1 MTLLDIAGII
11 LFDCAPKLTEVKRI
25 NRQKFLAE
33 LGRLLTFMYEEDRQ
47 TALAMYNRM
56 FDEAEDEQALI
67 QYLVSPTRQAVVLAR
82 AYNAKERKLQ
92 VHSQSRDEYEQV
104 SDEIPDF
111 VLAINKLQEEVS
123 ALKITTSQVSE
134 DQISLFDDGIA
145 AAAEETEPTPVPA
158 SASAV
163 QEYTAPA
170 ANEEETETP
179 PPAPAEEA
187 PAQEETA
194 PVTATEPAEEAEQD
208 EMNSS
213 VTQLADAV
221 DAFLADFTISN
232 DELIQKAKPAGEEEI
247 AETGKT
253 GAEITQE
260 IFKEKTEE
268 SVFEM
273 PVSSDAGSAFEL
285 PTETDLL
292 GPAHK
297 ETEPFKNETAKPV
310 KAAKAKETVEIAET
324 AAQTEEVAERAETVR
339 KPIVPLLILY
349 IIIAIP
355 IGLIGILLLLLL
367 ALMSLSLA
375 VTVGFFGIYG
385 FAATFTGFAV
395 LADILVVAGG
405 SLILLALALLF
416 LWLFVWFIGG
426 GIVGLIRGL
435 CALGGSWCYK
445 EVAVQ

>member
-1 MTLLDIAGII
+1 M
-11 LFDCAPKLTEVKRI
+11 KRI

-123 ALKITTSQVSE
+123 ALKITTQQVSE
-134 DQISLFDDGIA
+134 DQISLFDDSDAGTVPAPA
-145 AAAEETEPTPVPA
+145 AQVYTEPAADEEKAGTQDADEEAAVQKETPPLFADEPAEETE
-158 SASAV
+158 
-163 QEYTAPA
+163 
-170 ANEEETETP
+170 
-179 PPAPAEEA
+179 
-187 PAQEETA
+187 
-194 PVTATEPAEEAEQD
+194 QD
-208 EMNSS
+208 EMSNS
-213 VTQLADAV
+213 VNRLADAV

-232 DELIQKAKPAGEEEI
+232 DELIPKAKPVGEEKD
-247 AETGKT
+247 AEP
-253 GAEITQE
+253 
-260 IFKEKTEE
+260 EKTK
-268 SVFEM
+268 
-273 PVSSDAGSAFEL
+273 
-285 PTETDLL
+285 
-292 GPAHK
+292 PA
-297 ETEPFKNETAKPV
+297 
-310 KAAKAKETVEIAET
+310 AAEETVEVSAGEAVIEQPEATET
-324 AAQTEEVAERAETVR
+324 RKHVQTEPEETEAEAVEDAEEAEDYTEDAGTVR

-355 IGLIGILLLLLL
+355 LGLIGILLLLLL
-367 ALMSLSLA
+367 AFMSLSLA
-375 VTVGFFGIYG
+375 VTTGFFGIYG

-395 LADILVVAGG
+395 LADILVVAGA
-405 SLILLALALLF
+405 SLILLSLALLF

>member
-1 MTLLDIAGII
+1 M
-11 LFDCAPKLTEVKRI
+11 KRI

-56 FDEAEDEQALI
+56 FDESEDEQALI

-111 VLAINKLQEEVS
+111 VLAINKLQEEAS
-123 ALKITTSQVSE
+123 ALKITTQQVSE
-134 DQISLFDDGIA
+134 DQISLFDDSDAGTVPAPA
-145 AAAEETEPTPVPA
+145 AQVYTEPAADEEKAGTQDADEDAAVQKETPPLFADEPAEETE
-158 SASAV
+158 
-163 QEYTAPA
+163 
-170 ANEEETETP
+170 
-179 PPAPAEEA
+179 
-187 PAQEETA
+187 
-194 PVTATEPAEEAEQD
+194 QD
-208 EMNSS
+208 EMSNS
-213 VTQLADAV
+213 VNRLADAV

-232 DELIQKAKPAGEEEI
+232 DELIPKAKPVGEEKD
-247 AETGKT
+247 AEP
-253 GAEITQE
+253 
-260 IFKEKTEE
+260 EKTK
-268 SVFEM
+268 
-273 PVSSDAGSAFEL
+273 
-285 PTETDLL
+285 
-292 GPAHK
+292 PA
-297 ETEPFKNETAKPV
+297 
-310 KAAKAKETVEIAET
+310 AAEETVEVSAGEAVIEQPEATE
-324 AAQTEEVAERAETVR
+324 ARKHVQTEPEETEAEAVENAEEAEDYTEDAGTVR

-355 IGLIGILLLLLL
+355 LGLIGILLLLLL
-367 ALMSLSLA
+367 AFMSLSLA
-375 VTVGFFGIYG
+375 VTAGFFGIYG

-395 LADILVVAGG
+395 LADILVVAGA
-405 SLILLALALLF
+405 SLILLSLALLF

>member
-1 MTLLDIAGII
+1 M
-11 LFDCAPKLTEVKRI
+11 KRI

-111 VLAINKLQEEVS
+111 VLAINKLQEEAS
-123 ALKITTSQVSE
+123 ALKITTQQVSE
-134 DQISLFDDGIA
+134 DQISLFDDSDAGTVPAPA
-145 AAAEETEPTPVPA
+145 AQVYTEPAADEEKAGTQDADEEAAVQRETPPLFADEPAEETE
-158 SASAV
+158 
-163 QEYTAPA
+163 
-170 ANEEETETP
+170 
-179 PPAPAEEA
+179 
-187 PAQEETA
+187 
-194 PVTATEPAEEAEQD
+194 QD
-208 EMNSS
+208 EMSNS
-213 VTQLADAV
+213 VNRLADAV

-232 DELIQKAKPAGEEEI
+232 DELIPKDKPVGEEKDAEPEKTKPAA
-247 AETGKT
+247 AE
-253 GAEITQE
+253 
-260 IFKEKTEE
+260 
-268 SVFEM
+268 
-273 PVSSDAGSAFEL
+273 
-285 PTETDLL
+285 
-292 GPAHK
+292 
-297 ETEPFKNETAKPV
+297 
-310 KAAKAKETVEIAET
+310 ETVEVSAGET
-324 AAQTEEVAERAETVR
+324 VIEQPEATEARKHVQTESEETEAEAVESAEEAEDYTEDAGTVR

-355 IGLIGILLLLLL
+355 LGLIGILLLLLL
-367 ALMSLSLA
+367 AFMSLSLA
-375 VTVGFFGIYG
+375 VTAGFFGIYG

-395 LADILVVAGG
+395 LADILVVAGA
-405 SLILLALALLF
+405 SLILLSLALLF

>member
-1 MTLLDIAGII
+1 M
-11 LFDCAPKLTEVKRI
+11 KRI

-123 ALKITTSQVSE
+123 ALKITTQQVSE
-134 DQISLFDDGIA
+134 DQISLFDDSNAGTVPAPA
-145 AAAEETEPTPVPA
+145 AQVYTKPAADEEKAGTQDADEEAAVQKETPPLFADEPAEETE
-158 SASAV
+158 
-163 QEYTAPA
+163 
-170 ANEEETETP
+170 
-179 PPAPAEEA
+179 
-187 PAQEETA
+187 
-194 PVTATEPAEEAEQD
+194 QD
-208 EMNSS
+208 EMSNS
-213 VTQLADAV
+213 VNRLADAV

-232 DELIQKAKPAGEEEI
+232 DELIPKDKPVGEEKDAEPEKTKPAA
-247 AETGKT
+247 AE
-253 GAEITQE
+253 
-260 IFKEKTEE
+260 
-268 SVFEM
+268 
-273 PVSSDAGSAFEL
+273 
-285 PTETDLL
+285 
-292 GPAHK
+292 
-297 ETEPFKNETAKPV
+297 
-310 KAAKAKETVEIAET
+310 ETVEVSAGEAVIEQPEATET
-324 AAQTEEVAERAETVR
+324 RKHVQTEPEETEAEAVKNAEEAEDYTEDAGTVR

-355 IGLIGILLLLLL
+355 LGLIGILLLLLL
-367 ALMSLSLA
+367 AFMSLSLA
-375 VTVGFFGIYG
+375 VTTGFFGIYG

-395 LADILVVAGG
+395 LADILVVAGA
-405 SLILLALALLF
+405 SLILLSLALLF

>member
-1 MTLLDIAGII
+1 M
-11 LFDCAPKLTEVKRI
+11 KRI

-111 VLAINKLQEEVS
+111 VLAINKLQEEAS
-123 ALKITTSQVSE
+123 ALKITTQQVSE
-134 DQISLFDDGIA
+134 DQISLFDDSDAGTVPAPA
-145 AAAEETEPTPVPA
+145 AQVYTEPAADEEKAGTQDADEEATVQKETPPLFADEPAEETE
-158 SASAV
+158 
-163 QEYTAPA
+163 
-170 ANEEETETP
+170 
-179 PPAPAEEA
+179 
-187 PAQEETA
+187 
-194 PVTATEPAEEAEQD
+194 QD
-208 EMNSS
+208 EMSNS
-213 VTQLADAV
+213 VNRLADAV

-232 DELIQKAKPAGEEEI
+232 DEIIPKDKPVGEEKDAEPEKTKPAA
-247 AETGKT
+247 AE
-253 GAEITQE
+253 
-260 IFKEKTEE
+260 
-268 SVFEM
+268 
-273 PVSSDAGSAFEL
+273 
-285 PTETDLL
+285 
-292 GPAHK
+292 
-297 ETEPFKNETAKPV
+297 
-310 KAAKAKETVEIAET
+310 ETVEVSAGEAVIEQPEATET
-324 AAQTEEVAERAETVR
+324 RKHVQTEPEETEAEAVKNAEEAEDYTEDAGTVR

-355 IGLIGILLLLLL
+355 LGLIGILLLLLL
-367 ALMSLSLA
+367 AFMSLSLA
-375 VTVGFFGIYG
+375 VTAGFFGIYG

-395 LADILVVAGG
+395 LADILVVAGA
-405 SLILLALALLF
+405 SLILLSLALLF

>member
-1 MTLLDIAGII
+1 M
-11 LFDCAPKLTEVKRI
+11 KSI

-104 SDEIPDF
+104 TDEIPDF
-111 VLAINKLQEEVS
+111 VLAINKLQEEAS
-123 ALKITTSQVSE
+123 SLKITTSHVSE
-134 DQISLFDDGIA
+134 DQISLFDDSNA
-145 AAAEETEPTPVPA
+145 ETAEETEPA
-158 SASAV
+158 L
-163 QEYTAPA
+163 APA
-170 ANEEETETP
+170 LEEPKNTEPVIEEKKAET
-179 PPAPAEEA
+179 PAPAEKEPSQEDNSSA
-187 PAQEETA
+187 PADESAEG
-194 PVTATEPAEEAEQD
+194 TESE

-213 VTQLADAV
+213 VTRLADAV

-232 DELIQKAKPAGEEEI
+232 DELIQKAKPAADEKP
-247 AETGKT
+247 AETEKIGSEVK
-253 GAEITQE
+253 QE
-260 IFKEKTEE
+260 TLEEKTKG

-273 PVSSDAGSAFEL
+273 PADSDTESPFEL
-285 PTETDLL
+285 P
-292 GPAHK
+292 A
-297 ETEPFKNETAKPV
+297 ETEPVQNETELPEIKPEKPA
-310 KAAKAKETVEIAET
+310 KAAAAAEITEA
-324 AAQTEEVAERAETVR
+324 EEVTESEETVR

-349 IIIAIP
+349 SIIAIP
-355 IGLIGILLLLLL
+355 IGLIGILLLLMLS
-367 ALMSLSLA
+367 LMSLSLA

-385 FAATFTGFAV
+385 FAATFTGFVV

-426 GIVGLIRGL
+426 AIVGLIHGL
-435 CALGGSWCYK
+435 CVLGGKWCYK

>member
-1 MTLLDIAGII
+1 M
-11 LFDCAPKLTEVKRI
+11 KRI

-111 VLAINKLQEEVS
+111 VLAINKLQEEAS
-123 ALKITTSQVSE
+123 ALKITTQQVSE
-134 DQISLFDDGIA
+134 DQISLFDDSNAGTVPAPA
-145 AAAEETEPTPVPA
+145 AQVYTKPAADEEKAGTQDADEEATVQKETPPLFADEPAEETE
-158 SASAV
+158 
-163 QEYTAPA
+163 
-170 ANEEETETP
+170 
-179 PPAPAEEA
+179 
-187 PAQEETA
+187 
-194 PVTATEPAEEAEQD
+194 QD
-208 EMNSS
+208 EMSNS
-213 VTQLADAV
+213 VNRLADAV

-232 DELIQKAKPAGEEEI
+232 DELIPKDKPVGEEKDAEPEKTKPAA
-247 AETGKT
+247 AE
-253 GAEITQE
+253 
-260 IFKEKTEE
+260 
-268 SVFEM
+268 
-273 PVSSDAGSAFEL
+273 
-285 PTETDLL
+285 
-292 GPAHK
+292 
-297 ETEPFKNETAKPV
+297 
-310 KAAKAKETVEIAET
+310 ETVEVSAGEAVIEQPEATET
-324 AAQTEEVAERAETVR
+324 RKHVQTEPEETEAEAVKNAEEAEDYTEDAGTVR

-355 IGLIGILLLLLL
+355 LGLIGILLLLLL
-367 ALMSLSLA
+367 AFMSLSLA
-375 VTVGFFGIYG
+375 VTTGFFGIYG

-395 LADILVVAGG
+395 LADILVVAGA
-405 SLILLALALLF
+405 SLILLSLALLF

-426 GIVGLIRGL
+426 GIVDLIRGL

>member
-1 MTLLDIAGII
+1 M
-11 LFDCAPKLTEVKRI
+11 KRI

-111 VLAINKLQEEVS
+111 VLAINKLQEEAS
-123 ALKITTSQVSE
+123 ALKITTQQVSE
-134 DQISLFDDGIA
+134 DQISLFDDSDAGTVPAPA
-145 AAAEETEPTPVPA
+145 AQVYTEPAADEEKAGTQDADEEATVQKETPPLFADEPAEETE
-158 SASAV
+158 
-163 QEYTAPA
+163 
-170 ANEEETETP
+170 
-179 PPAPAEEA
+179 
-187 PAQEETA
+187 
-194 PVTATEPAEEAEQD
+194 QD
-208 EMNSS
+208 EMSNS
-213 VTQLADAV
+213 VNRLADAV

-232 DELIQKAKPAGEEEI
+232 DELIPKAKPVGEEKD
-247 AETGKT
+247 AEP
-253 GAEITQE
+253 
-260 IFKEKTEE
+260 EKTK
-268 SVFEM
+268 
-273 PVSSDAGSAFEL
+273 
-285 PTETDLL
+285 
-292 GPAHK
+292 PA
-297 ETEPFKNETAKPV
+297 
-310 KAAKAKETVEIAET
+310 AAEETVEVSAGEAVIEQPEATE
-324 AAQTEEVAERAETVR
+324 ARKHVQTEPEETEAEAVENAEEAEDYTEDAGTVR

-355 IGLIGILLLLLL
+355 LGLIGILLLLLL
-367 ALMSLSLA
+367 AFMSLSLA
-375 VTVGFFGIYG
+375 VTTGFFGIYG

-395 LADILVVAGG
+395 LADILVVAGA
-405 SLILLALALLF
+405 SLILLSLALLF

>member
-1 MTLLDIAGII
+1 M
-11 LFDCAPKLTEVKRI
+11 KRI

-111 VLAINKLQEEVS
+111 VLAINKLQEEAS
-123 ALKITTSQVSE
+123 ALKITTQQVSE
-134 DQISLFDDGIA
+134 DQISLFDDSDAGTVPAPA
-145 AAAEETEPTPVPA
+145 AQVYTEPAADEEKAGTQDADEEATVQKETPPLFADEPAEETE
-158 SASAV
+158 
-163 QEYTAPA
+163 
-170 ANEEETETP
+170 
-179 PPAPAEEA
+179 
-187 PAQEETA
+187 
-194 PVTATEPAEEAEQD
+194 QD
-208 EMNSS
+208 EMSNS
-213 VTQLADAV
+213 VNRLADAV

-232 DELIQKAKPAGEEEI
+232 DELIPKAKPVGEEKD
-247 AETGKT
+247 AEP
-253 GAEITQE
+253 
-260 IFKEKTEE
+260 EKTK
-268 SVFEM
+268 
-273 PVSSDAGSAFEL
+273 
-285 PTETDLL
+285 
-292 GPAHK
+292 PA
-297 ETEPFKNETAKPV
+297 
-310 KAAKAKETVEIAET
+310 AAEETVEVSAGEAVIEQPEATE
-324 AAQTEEVAERAETVR
+324 ARKHVQTEPEETEAKAVENAEEAEDYTEDAGTVR

-355 IGLIGILLLLLL
+355 LGLIGILLLLLL
-367 ALMSLSLA
+367 AFMSLSLA
-375 VTVGFFGIYG
+375 VTAGFFGIYG

-395 LADILVVAGG
+395 LADILVVAGA
-405 SLILLALALLF
+405 SLILLSLALLF

>member
-1 MTLLDIAGII
+1 M
-11 LFDCAPKLTEVKRI
+11 KRI

-123 ALKITTSQVSE
+123 ALKITTQQVSE
-134 DQISLFDDGIA
+134 DQISLFDDSDAGTVPAPA
-145 AAAEETEPTPVPA
+145 AQVYTEPAADEEKAGTQDADEEATVQKETPPLFADEPAEETE
-158 SASAV
+158 
-163 QEYTAPA
+163 
-170 ANEEETETP
+170 
-179 PPAPAEEA
+179 
-187 PAQEETA
+187 
-194 PVTATEPAEEAEQD
+194 QD
-208 EMNSS
+208 EMSNS
-213 VTQLADAV
+213 VNRLADAV

-232 DELIQKAKPAGEEEI
+232 DELIPKDKPVGEEKDAEPEKTKPAA
-247 AETGKT
+247 AE
-253 GAEITQE
+253 
-260 IFKEKTEE
+260 
-268 SVFEM
+268 
-273 PVSSDAGSAFEL
+273 
-285 PTETDLL
+285 
-292 GPAHK
+292 
-297 ETEPFKNETAKPV
+297 
-310 KAAKAKETVEIAET
+310 ETVEVSAGEAVIEQPEATE
-324 AAQTEEVAERAETVR
+324 ARKHVQTEPEETEAEAVENAEEAEDYTEDAGTVR

-355 IGLIGILLLLLL
+355 LGLIGILLLLLL
-367 ALMSLSLA
+367 AFMSLSLA
-375 VTVGFFGIYG
+375 VTTGFFGIYG

-395 LADILVVAGG
+395 LADILVVAGA
-405 SLILLALALLF
+405 SLILLSLALLF
-416 LWLFVWFIGG
+416 LWMFVCFIGG

>member
-1 MTLLDIAGII
+1 MCDH
-11 LFDCAPKLTEVKRI
+11 APRLTEVKRI

-123 ALKITTSQVSE
+123 ALKITTQQVSE
-134 DQISLFDDGIA
+134 DQISLFDDSDAGTVPAPA
-145 AAAEETEPTPVPA
+145 AQVYTEPAADEEKAGTQDADEEAAVQKETPPLFADEPAEETE
-158 SASAV
+158 
-163 QEYTAPA
+163 
-170 ANEEETETP
+170 
-179 PPAPAEEA
+179 
-187 PAQEETA
+187 
-194 PVTATEPAEEAEQD
+194 QD
-208 EMNSS
+208 EMSNS
-213 VTQLADAV
+213 VNRLADAV

-232 DELIQKAKPAGEEEI
+232 DELIPKAKPVGEEKD
-247 AETGKT
+247 AEP
-253 GAEITQE
+253 
-260 IFKEKTEE
+260 EKTK
-268 SVFEM
+268 
-273 PVSSDAGSAFEL
+273 
-285 PTETDLL
+285 
-292 GPAHK
+292 PA
-297 ETEPFKNETAKPV
+297 
-310 KAAKAKETVEIAET
+310 AAEETVEVSAGEAVIEQPEATE
-324 AAQTEEVAERAETVR
+324 ARKLVQTEPEEAEAEAVENAEEAEDYTEDAGTVR

-355 IGLIGILLLLLL
+355 LGLIGILLLLLL
-367 ALMSLSLA
+367 AFMSLSLA
-375 VTVGFFGIYG
+375 VTAGFFGIYG

-395 LADILVVAGG
+395 LADILVVAGA
-405 SLILLALALLF
+405 SLILLSLALLF
-416 LWLFVWFIGG
+416 LWLFAWFIGG

>member
-1 MTLLDIAGII
+1 M
-11 LFDCAPKLTEVKRI
+11 KRI

-56 FDEAEDEQALI
+56 FDEAESEQALL
-67 QYLVSPTRQAVVLAR
+67 QYLVSPTRQAVILAR

-92 VHSQSRDEYEQV
+92 VHAQSRDEYEQV
-104 SDEIPDF
+104 SDETPDF
-111 VLAINKLQEEVS
+111 VLAINKLQEEAS
-123 ALKITTSQVSE
+123 ALKITTAQVSE
-134 DQISLFDDGIA
+134 DQISLFDDG
-145 AAAEETEPTPVPA
+145 
-158 SASAV
+158 SAV
-163 QEYTAPA
+163 TANESAPA
-170 ANEEETETP
+170 AQENTEPAADEEEAETQD
-179 PPAPAEEA
+179 ADEEA
-187 PAQEETA
+187 PAQKEIPPLFA
-194 PVTATEPAEEAEQD
+194 DEPAAEAEPD

-213 VTQLADAV
+213 VTRLADAV

-232 DELIQKAKPAGEEEI
+232 DELI
-247 AETGKT
+247 
-253 GAEITQE
+253 
-260 IFKEKTEE
+260 
-268 SVFEM
+268 
-273 PVSSDAGSAFEL
+273 
-285 PTETDLL
+285 
-292 GPAHK
+292 
-297 ETEPFKNETAKPV
+297 
-310 KAAKAKETVEIAET
+310 AKAKTAADEEETAEPENTEPAAAEEVIEVSAEETAIEQHEEPKVHEPAYAEPEAHKAETVEVVEEAEDD
-324 AAQTEEVAERAETVR
+324 AENAGTVR
-339 KPIVPLLILY
+339 KPIIPLLILY

-395 LADILVVAGG
+395 LADILVVAGA

>member
-1 MTLLDIAGII
+1 M
-11 LFDCAPKLTEVKRI
+11 KRI

-111 VLAINKLQEEVS
+111 VLAINKLQEEAS
-123 ALKITTSQVSE
+123 ALKITTQQVSE
-134 DQISLFDDGIA
+134 DQISLFDDSDAGTVPAPA
-145 AAAEETEPTPVPA
+145 AQVYTEPAADEEKAGTQDADEEATVQKETPPLFADEPAEETE
-158 SASAV
+158 
-163 QEYTAPA
+163 
-170 ANEEETETP
+170 
-179 PPAPAEEA
+179 
-187 PAQEETA
+187 
-194 PVTATEPAEEAEQD
+194 QD
-208 EMNSS
+208 EMSNS
-213 VTQLADAV
+213 VNRLADAV

-232 DELIQKAKPAGEEEI
+232 DELIPKDKPVGEEKDAEPEKTKPAA
-247 AETGKT
+247 AE
-253 GAEITQE
+253 
-260 IFKEKTEE
+260 
-268 SVFEM
+268 
-273 PVSSDAGSAFEL
+273 
-285 PTETDLL
+285 
-292 GPAHK
+292 
-297 ETEPFKNETAKPV
+297 
-310 KAAKAKETVEIAET
+310 ETVEVSAGEAVIEQPEATET
-324 AAQTEEVAERAETVR
+324 RKHVQTEPEETEAEAVKNAEEAEDYTEDAGTVR

-355 IGLIGILLLLLL
+355 LGLIGILLLLLL
-367 ALMSLSLA
+367 AFMSLSLA
-375 VTVGFFGIYG
+375 VTTGFFGIYG

-395 LADILVVAGG
+395 LADILVVAGA
-405 SLILLALALLF
+405 SLILLSLALLF

-426 GIVGLIRGL
+426 GIVDLIRGL

>member
-1 MTLLDIAGII
+1 M
-11 LFDCAPKLTEVKRI
+11 KRI

-111 VLAINKLQEEVS
+111 VLAINKLQEEAS
-123 ALKITTSQVSE
+123 ALKITTQQVSE
-134 DQISLFDDGIA
+134 DQISLFDDSDAGTVPAPA
-145 AAAEETEPTPVPA
+145 AQVYTEPAADEEKAGTQDADEEATVQKETPPLFADEPAEETE
-158 SASAV
+158 
-163 QEYTAPA
+163 
-170 ANEEETETP
+170 
-179 PPAPAEEA
+179 
-187 PAQEETA
+187 
-194 PVTATEPAEEAEQD
+194 QD
-208 EMNSS
+208 EMSNS
-213 VTQLADAV
+213 VNRLADAV

-232 DELIQKAKPAGEEEI
+232 DELIPKAKPVGEEKD
-247 AETGKT
+247 AEP
-253 GAEITQE
+253 
-260 IFKEKTEE
+260 EKTK
-268 SVFEM
+268 
-273 PVSSDAGSAFEL
+273 
-285 PTETDLL
+285 
-292 GPAHK
+292 PA
-297 ETEPFKNETAKPV
+297 
-310 KAAKAKETVEIAET
+310 AAEETVEVSAGEAVIEQPEATE
-324 AAQTEEVAERAETVR
+324 ARKHVQTEPEETEAEAVENAEEAEDYTEDAGTVR

-355 IGLIGILLLLLL
+355 LGLIGILLLLLL
-367 ALMSLSLA
+367 AFMSLSLA
-375 VTVGFFGIYG
+375 VTAGFFGIYG

-395 LADILVVAGG
+395 LADILVVAGA
-405 SLILLALALLF
+405 SLILLSLALLF

>member
-1 MTLLDIAGII
+1 MCDH
-11 LFDCAPKLTEVKRI
+11 APRLTEVKRI

-104 SDEIPDF
+104 SDETPDF
-111 VLAINKLQEEVS
+111 VLAINKLQEEAS
-123 ALKITTSQVSE
+123 ALKITTAQVSE
-134 DQISLFDDGIA
+134 DQISLFDDSDAGTVPAPA
-145 AAAEETEPTPVPA
+145 AQVYTEPAADEEKAGTQDADEEATVQKETPPLFADEPAEETE
-158 SASAV
+158 
-163 QEYTAPA
+163 
-170 ANEEETETP
+170 
-179 PPAPAEEA
+179 
-187 PAQEETA
+187 
-194 PVTATEPAEEAEQD
+194 QD
-208 EMNSS
+208 EMSNS
-213 VTQLADAV
+213 VNRLADAV

-232 DELIQKAKPAGEEEI
+232 DELIPKAKPVGEEKD
-247 AETGKT
+247 AEP
-253 GAEITQE
+253 
-260 IFKEKTEE
+260 EKTK
-268 SVFEM
+268 
-273 PVSSDAGSAFEL
+273 
-285 PTETDLL
+285 
-292 GPAHK
+292 PA
-297 ETEPFKNETAKPV
+297 
-310 KAAKAKETVEIAET
+310 AAEETVEVSAGEAVIEQPEATE
-324 AAQTEEVAERAETVR
+324 ARKHVQTEPEETEAEAVENAEEAEDYTEDAGTVR

-355 IGLIGILLLLLL
+355 LGLIGILLLLLL
-367 ALMSLSLA
+367 AFMSLSLA
-375 VTVGFFGIYG
+375 VTAGFFGIYG

-395 LADILVVAGG
+395 LADILVVAGA
-405 SLILLALALLF
+405 SLILLSLALLF

>member
-1 MTLLDIAGII
+1 M
-11 LFDCAPKLTEVKRI
+11 KRI

-123 ALKITTSQVSE
+123 ALKITTQQVSE
-134 DQISLFDDGIA
+134 DQISLFDDSNAGTVPAPA
-145 AAAEETEPTPVPA
+145 AQVYTKPAADEEKAGTQDADEEATVQKETPPLFADEPAEETE
-158 SASAV
+158 
-163 QEYTAPA
+163 
-170 ANEEETETP
+170 
-179 PPAPAEEA
+179 
-187 PAQEETA
+187 
-194 PVTATEPAEEAEQD
+194 QD
-208 EMNSS
+208 EMSNS
-213 VTQLADAV
+213 VNRLADAV

-232 DELIQKAKPAGEEEI
+232 DELIPKDKPVGEEKDAEPEKTKPAA
-247 AETGKT
+247 AE
-253 GAEITQE
+253 
-260 IFKEKTEE
+260 
-268 SVFEM
+268 
-273 PVSSDAGSAFEL
+273 
-285 PTETDLL
+285 
-292 GPAHK
+292 
-297 ETEPFKNETAKPV
+297 
-310 KAAKAKETVEIAET
+310 ETVEVSAGEAVIEQPEATETRKHVQTEPEETEAET
-324 AAQTEEVAERAETVR
+324 VKNAEEAEDYTEDAGTVR

-355 IGLIGILLLLLL
+355 LGLIGILLLLLL
-367 ALMSLSLA
+367 AFMSLSLA
-375 VTVGFFGIYG
+375 VTAGFFGIYG

-395 LADILVVAGG
+395 LADILVVAGV

-426 GIVGLIRGL
+426 AIVGLIHGL
-435 CALGGSWCYK
+435 CVLGGKWCYK

>member
-1 MTLLDIAGII
+1 MCDH
-11 LFDCAPKLTEVKRI
+11 APRLTEVKRI

-123 ALKITTSQVSE
+123 ALKITTQQVSE
-134 DQISLFDDGIA
+134 DQISLFDDSDAGTVPAPA
-145 AAAEETEPTPVPA
+145 AQVYTEPAADEEKAGTQDADEEAAVQKETPPLFADEPAEETE
-158 SASAV
+158 
-163 QEYTAPA
+163 
-170 ANEEETETP
+170 
-179 PPAPAEEA
+179 
-187 PAQEETA
+187 
-194 PVTATEPAEEAEQD
+194 QD
-208 EMNSS
+208 EMSNS
-213 VTQLADAV
+213 VNRLADAV

-232 DELIQKAKPAGEEEI
+232 DELIPKAKPVGEEKDGEP
-247 AETGKT
+247 
-253 GAEITQE
+253 
-260 IFKEKTEE
+260 EKTK
-268 SVFEM
+268 
-273 PVSSDAGSAFEL
+273 
-285 PTETDLL
+285 
-292 GPAHK
+292 PA
-297 ETEPFKNETAKPV
+297 
-310 KAAKAKETVEIAET
+310 AAEETVEVSAIETVIEQPEEPEDHEPVYAEPEEAEAE
-324 AAQTEEVAERAETVR
+324 AAEEAEDYTEDAGTVR

-355 IGLIGILLLLLL
+355 LGLIGILLLLLL
-367 ALMSLSLA
+367 AFMSLSLA
-375 VTVGFFGIYG
+375 VTAGFFGIYG

-395 LADILVVAGG
+395 LADILVVAGA
-405 SLILLALALLF
+405 SLILLSLALLF

>member
-1 MTLLDIAGII
+1 M
-11 LFDCAPKLTEVKRI
+11 KRI

-111 VLAINKLQEEVS
+111 VLAINKLQEEAS
-123 ALKITTSQVSE
+123 ALRITTPQISE
-134 DQISLFDDGIA
+134 DQISLFDDSA
-145 AAAEETEPTPVPA
+145 AVTE
-158 SASAV
+158 SAP
-163 QEYTAPA
+163 APA
-170 ANEEETETP
+170 AQENTEPAADEEEAETQDADEEAPVQKETP
-179 PPAPAEEA
+179 PLFADD
-187 PAQEETA
+187 T
-194 PVTATEPAEEAEQD
+194 AEEAEQD
-208 EMNSS
+208 EMSSS
-213 VTQLADAV
+213 VTRLADAV

-232 DELIQKAKPAGEEEI
+232 DELIPKAKPAGEEED
-247 AETGKT
+247 AAGS
-253 GAEITQE
+253 
-260 IFKEKTEE
+260 EKTEPAAAE
-268 SVFEM
+268 EVVEVSAEEIVIEQSEKPEVHE
-273 PVSSDAGSAFEL
+273 PVYAE
-285 PTETDLL
+285 PE
-292 GPAHK
+292 AHK
-297 ETEPFKNETAKPV
+297 A
-310 KAAKAKETVEIAET
+310 ETVEAV
-324 AAQTEEVAERAETVR
+324 EEVEDDTDNAGTVR
-339 KPIVPLLILY
+339 KPIIPLLILY

-395 LADILVVAGG
+395 LADILVVAGA

>member
-1 MTLLDIAGII
+1 MCDH
-11 LFDCAPKLTEVKRI
+11 APRLTEVKRI

-123 ALKITTSQVSE
+123 ALKITTQQVSE
-134 DQISLFDDGIA
+134 DQISLFDDSDAGTVPAPA
-145 AAAEETEPTPVPA
+145 AQVYTEPAADEEKAGTQDADEEAAVQKETPPLFADEPAEETE
-158 SASAV
+158 
-163 QEYTAPA
+163 
-170 ANEEETETP
+170 
-179 PPAPAEEA
+179 
-187 PAQEETA
+187 
-194 PVTATEPAEEAEQD
+194 QD
-208 EMNSS
+208 EMSNS
-213 VTQLADAV
+213 VNRLADAV

>member
-1 MTLLDIAGII
+1 M
-11 LFDCAPKLTEVKRI
+11 KRI

-123 ALKITTSQVSE
+123 ALKITTQQVSE
-134 DQISLFDDGIA
+134 DQISLFDDSDAGTVPAPA
-145 AAAEETEPTPVPA
+145 AQVYTEPAADEEKAGTQDADEEAAVQKETPPLFADEPAEETE
-158 SASAV
+158 
-163 QEYTAPA
+163 
-170 ANEEETETP
+170 
-179 PPAPAEEA
+179 
-187 PAQEETA
+187 
-194 PVTATEPAEEAEQD
+194 QD
-208 EMNSS
+208 EMSNS
-213 VTQLADAV
+213 VNRLADAV

-232 DELIQKAKPAGEEEI
+232 DELIPKDKPVGEEKDAESEKAKPAA
-247 AETGKT
+247 AE
-253 GAEITQE
+253 
-260 IFKEKTEE
+260 
-268 SVFEM
+268 
-273 PVSSDAGSAFEL
+273 
-285 PTETDLL
+285 
-292 GPAHK
+292 
-297 ETEPFKNETAKPV
+297 
-310 KAAKAKETVEIAET
+310 ETVEVSAGEAVIEQPEATE
-324 AAQTEEVAERAETVR
+324 ARKHVQTEPEETEAEAVEDAEEAEDYTEDAGTVR

-355 IGLIGILLLLLL
+355 LGLIGILLLLLL
-367 ALMSLSLA
+367 AFMSLSLA
-375 VTVGFFGIYG
+375 VTAGFFGIYG

-395 LADILVVAGG
+395 LADILVVAGA
-405 SLILLALALLF
+405 SLILLSLALLF

>member
-1 MTLLDIAGII
+1 M
-11 LFDCAPKLTEVKRI
+11 KRI

-111 VLAINKLQEEVS
+111 VLAINKLQEEAS

-145 AAAEETEPTPVPA
+145 AAAEETEPAPMPA
-158 SASAV
+158 SAPAA

-170 ANEEETETP
+170 ADEKEIET
-179 PPAPAEEA
+179 PAPAEEA

-194 PVTATEPAEEAEQD
+194 PVTADRPAEETEQD
-208 EMNSS
+208 EMSSS

-232 DELIQKAKPAGEEEI
+232 DELIQKAKPVDEEEP

-273 PVSSDAGSAFEL
+273 PVGSDAGSAFEL

-297 ETEPFKNETAKPV
+297 ETEPFKNETAKPA
-310 KAAKAKETVEIAET
+310 KAAKAKETVEIVET
-324 AAQTEEVAERAETVR
+324 AAQTEEAAESTETVR
-339 KPIVPLLILY
+339 KPIIPLLILY

-355 IGLIGILLLLLL
+355 LGLIGILLLLLL
-367 ALMSLSLA
+367 AFMSLSLA

-416 LWLFVWFIGG
+416 LWLFVWFVGG

>member
-1 MTLLDIAGII
+1 M
-11 LFDCAPKLTEVKRI
+11 KRI

-123 ALKITTSQVSE
+123 ALKITTQQVSE
-134 DQISLFDDGIA
+134 DQISLFDDSDAGTVPAPA
-145 AAAEETEPTPVPA
+145 AQVYTEPAADEEKAGTQDADEDAAVQKETPPLFADEPAEETE
-158 SASAV
+158 
-163 QEYTAPA
+163 
-170 ANEEETETP
+170 
-179 PPAPAEEA
+179 
-187 PAQEETA
+187 
-194 PVTATEPAEEAEQD
+194 QD
-208 EMNSS
+208 EMSNS
-213 VTQLADAV
+213 VNRLADAV

-232 DELIQKAKPAGEEEI
+232 DELIPKDKPVGEEKDAEPEKTKPAA
-247 AETGKT
+247 AE
-253 GAEITQE
+253 
-260 IFKEKTEE
+260 
-268 SVFEM
+268 
-273 PVSSDAGSAFEL
+273 
-285 PTETDLL
+285 
-292 GPAHK
+292 
-297 ETEPFKNETAKPV
+297 
-310 KAAKAKETVEIAET
+310 ETVEVSAGEAVIEQPEATET
-324 AAQTEEVAERAETVR
+324 RKHVQTEPEETEAEAVKNAEEAEDYTEDAGTVR

-349 IIIAIP
+349 IIIEIP
-355 IGLIGILLLLLL
+355 LGLIGILLLLLL
-367 ALMSLSLA
+367 AFMSLSLA
-375 VTVGFFGIYG
+375 VTAGFFGIYG

-395 LADILVVAGG
+395 LADILVVAGA
-405 SLILLALALLF
+405 SLILLSLALLF

>member
-1 MTLLDIAGII
+1 M
-11 LFDCAPKLTEVKRI
+11 KRI

-92 VHSQSRDEYEQV
+92 VHTQSRDEYEQV

-111 VLAINKLQEEVS
+111 VLAINKLQEEAS
-123 ALKITTSQVSE
+123 ALKITTPQVSE
-134 DQISLFDDGIA
+134 DQISLFDDSDAGTVPAPA
-145 AAAEETEPTPVPA
+145 AQVYTEPAADEEKAGTQDADEEAAVQKETPPLFADEPAEETE
-158 SASAV
+158 
-163 QEYTAPA
+163 
-170 ANEEETETP
+170 
-179 PPAPAEEA
+179 
-187 PAQEETA
+187 
-194 PVTATEPAEEAEQD
+194 QD
-208 EMNSS
+208 EMSNS
-213 VTQLADAV
+213 VNRLADAV

-232 DELIQKAKPAGEEEI
+232 DELIPKAKPVGEEKD
-247 AETGKT
+247 AEP
-253 GAEITQE
+253 
-260 IFKEKTEE
+260 EKTK
-268 SVFEM
+268 
-273 PVSSDAGSAFEL
+273 
-285 PTETDLL
+285 
-292 GPAHK
+292 PA
-297 ETEPFKNETAKPV
+297 
-310 KAAKAKETVEIAET
+310 AAEETVEVSAGEAVIEQPEATE
-324 AAQTEEVAERAETVR
+324 ARKHVQTESEETEAEAVENAEEAEDYTEDAGTVR

-355 IGLIGILLLLLL
+355 LGLIGILLLLLL
-367 ALMSLSLA
+367 AFMSLSLA
-375 VTVGFFGIYG
+375 VTAGFFGIYG

-395 LADILVVAGG
+395 LADILVVAGA
-405 SLILLALALLF
+405 SLILLSLALLF

>member
-1 MTLLDIAGII
+1 M
-11 LFDCAPKLTEVKRI
+11 KRI

-111 VLAINKLQEEVS
+111 VLAINKLQEEAS
-123 ALKITTSQVSE
+123 ALKITTQQVSE
-134 DQISLFDDGIA
+134 DQISLFDDSDAGTVPAPA
-145 AAAEETEPTPVPA
+145 AQVYTEPAADEEKAGTQDADEEATVQKETPPLFADEPAEETE
-158 SASAV
+158 
-163 QEYTAPA
+163 
-170 ANEEETETP
+170 
-179 PPAPAEEA
+179 
-187 PAQEETA
+187 
-194 PVTATEPAEEAEQD
+194 QD
-208 EMNSS
+208 EMSNS
-213 VTQLADAV
+213 VNRLADAV

-232 DELIQKAKPAGEEEI
+232 DELIPKAKPVGEEKD
-247 AETGKT
+247 AEP
-253 GAEITQE
+253 
-260 IFKEKTEE
+260 EKTK
-268 SVFEM
+268 
-273 PVSSDAGSAFEL
+273 
-285 PTETDLL
+285 
-292 GPAHK
+292 PA
-297 ETEPFKNETAKPV
+297 
-310 KAAKAKETVEIAET
+310 AAEETVEVSAGEAVIEQPEATE
-324 AAQTEEVAERAETVR
+324 ARKHVQTESEETEAEAVENAEEAEDYTEDAGTVR

-355 IGLIGILLLLLL
+355 LGLIGILLLLLL
-367 ALMSLSLA
+367 AFMSLSLA
-375 VTVGFFGIYG
+375 VTAGFFGIYG
-385 FAATFTGFAV
+385 FTATFTGFAV
-395 LADILVVAGG
+395 LADILVVAGA
-405 SLILLALALLF
+405 SLILLSLALLF

>member
-1 MTLLDIAGII
+1 M
-11 LFDCAPKLTEVKRI
+11 KRI

-92 VHSQSRDEYEQV
+92 VHTQSRDEYEQV

-111 VLAINKLQEEVS
+111 VLAINKLQEEAS
-123 ALKITTSQVSE
+123 ALKITTQQVSE
-134 DQISLFDDGIA
+134 DQISLFDDSDAGTVPAPA
-145 AAAEETEPTPVPA
+145 AQVYTEPAADEEKAGTQDADEEAAVQKETPPLFADEPAEETE
-158 SASAV
+158 
-163 QEYTAPA
+163 
-170 ANEEETETP
+170 
-179 PPAPAEEA
+179 
-187 PAQEETA
+187 
-194 PVTATEPAEEAEQD
+194 QD
-208 EMNSS
+208 EMSNS
-213 VTQLADAV
+213 VNRLADAV

-232 DELIQKAKPAGEEEI
+232 DELIPKAKPVGEEKE
-247 AETGKT
+247 AEP
-253 GAEITQE
+253 
-260 IFKEKTEE
+260 EKTK
-268 SVFEM
+268 
-273 PVSSDAGSAFEL
+273 
-285 PTETDLL
+285 
-292 GPAHK
+292 PA
-297 ETEPFKNETAKPV
+297 A
-310 KAAKAKETVEIAET
+310 AKETVEVSAGET
-324 AAQTEEVAERAETVR
+324 VIEQPEATEARKHVQTESEETKAEAVENAEEAEDYTEDAETVR
-339 KPIVPLLILY
+339 KPIVPLLIFY

-355 IGLIGILLLLLL
+355 LGLIGILLLLLL
-367 ALMSLSLA
+367 AFMSLSLA
-375 VTVGFFGIYG
+375 VTAGFFGIYG

-395 LADILVVAGG
+395 LADILVVAGA
-405 SLILLALALLF
+405 SLILLSLALLF

>member
-1 MTLLDIAGII
+1 MCDH
-11 LFDCAPKLTEVKRI
+11 APRLTEVKRI

-92 VHSQSRDEYEQV
+92 VHTQSRDEYEQV
-104 SDEIPDF
+104 SNEIPDF

-123 ALKITTSQVSE
+123 ALKITTQQVSE
-134 DQISLFDDGIA
+134 DQISLFDDSNAGTVPAPA
-145 AAAEETEPTPVPA
+145 AQVYTEPAADEEKAGTQDADEEAAVQKETPPLFADEPAEETE
-158 SASAV
+158 
-163 QEYTAPA
+163 
-170 ANEEETETP
+170 
-179 PPAPAEEA
+179 
-187 PAQEETA
+187 
-194 PVTATEPAEEAEQD
+194 QD
-208 EMNSS
+208 EMSNS
-213 VTQLADAV
+213 VNRLADAV

-232 DELIQKAKPAGEEEI
+232 DELIPKAKPVGEEKD
-247 AETGKT
+247 AEP
-253 GAEITQE
+253 
-260 IFKEKTEE
+260 EKTK
-268 SVFEM
+268 
-273 PVSSDAGSAFEL
+273 
-285 PTETDLL
+285 
-292 GPAHK
+292 PA
-297 ETEPFKNETAKPV
+297 
-310 KAAKAKETVEIAET
+310 AAEETVEVSAGEAVIEQPEATET
-324 AAQTEEVAERAETVR
+324 RKHVQTESEETEAEAVENAEEAEDYTEDAGTVR

-355 IGLIGILLLLLL
+355 LGLIGILLLLLL
-367 ALMSLSLA
+367 AFMSLSLA
-375 VTVGFFGIYG
+375 VTAGFFGIYG

-395 LADILVVAGG
+395 LADILVVAGA
-405 SLILLALALLF
+405 SLILLSLALLF